1 MGITYIRT
9 VILPAVAHTVGSLYR
24 NQKLLNPY
32 TCSSTI
38 LQKRFGTFMNVSKSF
53 VRGKK
58 PRANRHNEMQ
68 QLCRKQ
74 TQDLKNGFEHFFHPS
89 QKQSAEWKA
98 DIPFGYLCG
107 LYCFLQ
113 LETLGLLTYGSGTLK
128 TKDCL
133 LWPSV
138 FINIC
143 IVNFI
148 ISEAPWD
155 ASHERSYTEIP
166 SLLWLKFYDKHI
178 SNASFQLICF

>member
-1 MGITYIRT
+1 MCQR
-9 VILPAVAHTVGSLYR
+9 
-24 NQKLLNPY
+24 
-32 TCSSTI
+32 
-38 LQKRFGTFMNVSKSF
+38 SF

-68 QLCRKQ
+68 QLCRKR

-98 DIPFGYLCG
+98 DIPFGYLSG
-107 LYCFLQ
+107 LYFFLQ

-148 ISEAPWD
+148 ILQSTLGCVSWKKLHRNTQSALIKVFWQ
-155 ASHERSYTEIP
+155 AH
-166 SLLWLKFYDKHI
+166 LK
-178 SNASFQLICF
+178 C